1 MTKDTQNEL
10 DLGSGYSQK
19 EPDFGSGDTQNELDL
34 GSGENELDFKGQYD
48 FLKVF

>member
-10 DLGSGYSQK
+10 DLGSGNSQK